1 MRFVERGW
9 GAVDRGQ
16 RGEAA
21 GAIAEVS
28 KRLAG
33 LTPLSLQL
41 GIREG
46 DCRAD
51 IPDRGGECG
60 RA

>member
-1 MRFVERGW
+1 
-9 GAVDRGQ
+9 VDCAQ

-41 GIREG
+41 DIGEG